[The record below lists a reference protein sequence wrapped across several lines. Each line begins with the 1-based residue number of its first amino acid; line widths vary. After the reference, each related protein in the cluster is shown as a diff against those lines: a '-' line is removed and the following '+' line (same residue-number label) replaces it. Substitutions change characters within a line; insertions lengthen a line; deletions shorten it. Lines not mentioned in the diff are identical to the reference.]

1 LRKIASYYNNADK
14 KKDFFMEQRTRTKL
28 CPHCDGDV
36 ELDIVVCPYCGKDVN
51 EQKLNPSIQKP
62 VTAAGSLSPE
72 ETLSSL
78 YPPPYKIKTY
88 DQELHKEEEEEEVI
102 PEQAKP
108 LQEDKISLTPV
119 VLFSI
124 GLNLL
129 FFGLFVFLF
138 SSKGELFLKLNSNWW
153 VAYVLFGCPLIYFGY
168 RKLN

>member
-1 LRKIASYYNNADK
+1 
-14 KKDFFMEQRTRTKL
+14 MEQRTHTKL

-36 ELDIVVCPYCGKDVN
+36 DLEIIVCPYCGKDVN
-51 EQKLNPSIQKP
+51 EQKLNPTIQKP
-62 VTAAGSLSPE
+62 VSAAGSLSPE
-72 ETLSSL
+72 QTLSSL

-88 DQELHKEEEEEEVI
+88 DQEMHQEEEAEEVI
-102 PEQAKP
+102 PEQPKE
-108 LQEDKISLTPV
+108 LIEEKQHLTPV

-138 SSKGELFLKLNSNWW
+138 SSKGGLFLRLNSNLWI
-153 VAYVLFGCPLIYFGY
+153 VYVLFGCPLIYFGY